1 MTPIPRPF
9 VRMPSSKPFPTGEG
23 SQIVLPDGKEGRY
36 ATPQS
41 TGQGTAVV
49 LALGSNL
56 GDRAQTLVAAAREIG
71 AIEGLELTGVSD
83 LYESAAVKP
92 GGVDHD
98 APSYLNAVVTATY
111 TGEPAALLRAVN
123 RIEAAHGRERVE
135 RWGDRTLDIDII
147 TFGGLVLSDEKLT
160 IPHPRAWERD
170 FVLAPWL
177 QLDPDAVVP
186 GRGPVKDLLAAVGT
200 TVRVYAGGDR

>member
-1 MTPIPRPF
+1 
-9 VRMPSSKPFPTGEG
+9 
-23 SQIVLPDGKEGRY
+23 
-36 ATPQS
+36 
-41 TGQGTAVV
+41 
-49 LALGSNL
+49 
-56 GDRAQTLVAAAREIG
+56 
-71 AIEGLELTGVSD
+71 
-83 LYESAAVKP
+83 VKP

-111 TGEPAALLRAVN
+111 TGEPAALLQAVN
-123 RIEAAHGRERVE
+123 RIEDAHGRERVE

-186 GRGPVKDLLAAVGT
+186 GRGPVKHLLAATGT

>member
-9 VRMPSSKPFPTGEG
+9 VRMLSSKPLR
-23 SQIVLPDGKEGRY
+23 S
-36 ATPQS
+36 PQPM
-41 TGQGTAVV
+41 GQATAVV

-56 GDRAQTLVAAAREIG
+56 GDRAETLVAAAREIG
-71 AIEGLELTGVSD
+71 AIVGLELTAVSD

-92 GGVDHD
+92 DGVDHD

-111 TGEPAALLRAVN
+111 TGEPAALLQAVN
-123 RIEAAHGRERVE
+123 RIEDAHGRERVE

-147 TFGGLVLSDEKLT
+147 AFGDLVLSDERLT

-177 QLDPDAVVP
+177 QLDPDAVVA
-186 GRGPVKDLLAAVGT
+186 GRGPVKDLLAALRT

>member
-9 VRMPSSKPFPTGEG
+9 VRMPSSQP
-23 SQIVLPDGKEGRY
+23 LPRSME
-36 ATPQS
+36 
-41 TGQGTAVV
+41 QGTAVV

-83 LYESAAVKP
+83 LYESAAVKL

-98 APSYLNAVVTATY
+98 APSYLNAVVTAAY

-123 RIEAAHGRERVE
+123 RIEDAHGRERAE

-147 TFGGLVLSDEKLT
+147 AFGDLVLSDEKLT

-186 GRGPVKDLLAAVGT
+186 GRGPVKDLLDAVGT